1 MKLSYTF
8 FTGLSLVLHVEHC
21 LRDALSKLI
30 TLLFKLLVYLGS
42 FLLELA
48 LRLDE
53 FLLPAF
59 AQIYS
64 ELLSSFVLICWFV
77 YKDACQISYV
87 SLVGAG
93 CQRLGGG
100 HICTCCCP

>member
-30 TLLFKLLVYLGS
+30 TLLFKLLVFLVR

-53 FLLPAF
+53 FLLPAL

-64 ELLSSFVLICWFV
+64 ELLSSFVLICWFL
-77 YKDACQISYV
+77 YKDACQIRYV

-100 HICTCCCP
+100 RICTCCCP